1 MKNRRII
8 PLIVYLLLL
17 VAVFSWAGD
26 LFSGESS
33 QLPYSQ
39 VVQLFREEQV
49 RAFEIQDDI
58 ITMEL
63 HTPIDGETIV
73 RAKLAYPETF
83 LEEMSDV
90 LEEQQEAGVLAYY
103 DLSPEEPFS
112 PYQLILPLVLLV
124 IKELFT
130 GITSLLTIRKTGKV
144 EGAVWHGKI
153 TTVLLYTMM
162 GIHLIWF
169 HIPPLVSGFLIGIS
183 TGMMLLSAVGYAMRN
198 FRMLKGH
205 HSNRSERR

>member
-1 MKNRRII
+1 MDNANYKDKILTI
-8 PLIVYLLLL
+8 PNLLSLFRLCLIPVMIWLYTVQENYGLTTLVLLLSGITDVVDGIIARKYNMVSDFGKAFDPVADKL
-17 VAVFSWAGD
+17 TQVAVMFCLVTRFPW
-26 LFSGESS
+26 
-33 QLPYSQ
+33 
-39 VVQLFREEQV
+39 
-49 RAFEIQDDI
+49 
-58 ITMEL
+58 M
-63 HTPIDGETIV
+63 
-73 RAKLAYPETF
+73 
-83 LEEMSDV
+83 
-90 LEEQQEAGVLAYY
+90 
-103 DLSPEEPFS
+103 
-112 PYQLILPLVLLV
+112 ILPLVLLV

-205 HSNRSERR
+205 HSNGSERR